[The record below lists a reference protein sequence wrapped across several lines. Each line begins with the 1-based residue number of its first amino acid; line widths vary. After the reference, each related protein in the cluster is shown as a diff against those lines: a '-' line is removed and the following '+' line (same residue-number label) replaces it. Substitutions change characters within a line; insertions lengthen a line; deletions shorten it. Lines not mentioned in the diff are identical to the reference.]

1 MPSNLLFS
9 YWTDHNTT
17 MSAVNMIAGD
27 KGEDKNMGE
36 KASQANPMEQYM
48 ILAKGAK
55 GAAAVQLVRQV
66 LEAPEVYV
74 FGELLDMP
82 NIVALKSNP
91 KQASHYELLQLF
103 AYGVYSDYARES
115 AKFPQLSPSMLTK
128 LRHLTIVSMATG
140 QKSIPLATLGIQLGL
155 SSTRELEDLII
166 EAMYTDIIH
175 GKLDQKNG
183 ILELDH
189 AIGRDIKPED
199 LPEIVSTLQSW
210 CDTCDTM
217 LSNIDQLITRAN
229 SDKERH
235 LKHRNSLETEVLN
248 IKASLKSQVQE
259 GDEALVSDSRDHDK
273 KRPPK
278 KGIRASSSKFWPKS
292 S

>member
-1 MPSNLLFS
+1 M
-9 YWTDHNTT
+9 T
-17 MSAVNMIAGD
+17 MSAADMTTQDNNS
-27 KGEDKNMGE
+27 KTMGE
-36 KASQANPMEQYM
+36 KPSQTNPVEQY
-48 ILAKGAK
+48 ILLAKQAK
-55 GAAAVQLVRQV
+55 GAAAVQLVKQV

-82 NIVALKSNP
+82 NITNLKNNSQHAP
-91 KQASHYELLQLF
+91 YYELLQLF
-103 AYGVYSDYARES
+103 AYGIYGDYARES
-115 AKFPQLSPSMLTK
+115 SKFPSLTPTMLTK

-140 QKSIPLATLGIQLGL
+140 QKSIPLVTLGSQLGL
-155 SSTRELEDLII
+155 ASTRELEDLII

-199 LPEIVSTLQSW
+199 LPNIVATLQSW

-217 LSNIDQLITRAN
+217 LTNIDQLITRAN
-229 SDKERH
+229 SDKEKH
-235 LKHRNSLETEVLN
+235 LKHRNSLEAEVLN
-248 IKASLKSQVQE
+248 IKASLKTQAQE

-273 KRPPK
+273 KRPAK

>member
-1 MPSNLLFS
+1 
-9 YWTDHNTT
+9 
-17 MSAVNMIAGD
+17 MSAANMTAGD
-27 KGEDKNMGE
+27 NSSKAMGE
-36 KASQANPMEQYM
+36 KASQVNPMEQYL
-48 ILAKGAK
+48 ILAKQAK
-55 GAAAVQLVRQV
+55 GAAAVQLVKQV

-82 NIVALKSNP
+82 NITSLKGTP
-91 KQASHYELLQLF
+91 QHAPYYELLQLF
-103 AYGVYSDYARES
+103 AYGVYGDYVRES
-115 AKFPQLSPSMLTK
+115 AKFPTLTPTMLTK

-140 QKSIPLATLGIQLGL
+140 QKSIPLATLGTQLGL
-155 SSTRELEDLII
+155 TSTRELEDLII

-199 LPEIVSTLQSW
+199 LPNIVATLQSW

-229 SDKERH
+229 TDKERH

-248 IKASLKSQVQE
+248 IKASLKTQAQE

-273 KRPPK
+273 KRPVK
-278 KGIRASSSKFWPKS
+278 KGIRASSTKFWPKS

>member
-1 MPSNLLFS
+1 MSGANMTASDNL
-9 YWTDHNTT
+9 
-17 MSAVNMIAGD
+17 NM
-27 KGEDKNMGE
+27 KNMGD
-36 KASQANPMEQYM
+36 KSSQSNPAEQY
-48 ILAKGAK
+48 ILLAKQAKGA
-55 GAAAVQLVRQV
+55 GAVQLVKQV

-82 NIVALKSNP
+82 NIQELKNDP
-91 KQASHYELLQLF
+91 QHAGYYDLLQLF
-103 AYGVYSDYARES
+103 AYGVYGDYVKES
-115 AKFPQLSPSMLTK
+115 AKFPPLTSAMLTK

-140 QKSIPLATLGIQLGL
+140 QKRIPLVTLGNQLGL
-155 SSTRELEDLII
+155 TSNRELEDLII
-166 EAMYTDIIH
+166 EAMYTDIVH

-183 ILELDH
+183 ILELDY

-199 LPEIVSTLQSW
+199 LPNIINTLQSW

-229 SDKERH
+229 SDKDAH

-248 IKASLKSQVQE
+248 IKASLKTQAQE
-259 GDEALVSDSRDHDK
+259 GDEALSTDSRDHDK
-273 KRPPK
+273 KRSAK
-278 KGIRASSSKFWPKS
+278 KGIRPSSSKFWPKS

>member
-1 MPSNLLFS
+1 MNGANMTADDNSEN
-9 YWTDHNTT
+9 TD
-17 MSAVNMIAGD
+17 
-27 KGEDKNMGE
+27 MGE
-36 KASQANPMEQYM
+36 KASQTNPAEQY
-48 ILAKGAK
+48 ILLAKQAK
-55 GAAAVQLVRQV
+55 GSAAVQLVKQV

-74 FGELLDMP
+74 FGEFLDMP
-82 NIVALKSNP
+82 NITDLKKESQN
-91 KQASHYELLQLF
+91 AGYYELLQLF
-103 AYGVYSDYARES
+103 AYGVYGDYVKES
-115 AKFPQLSPSMLTK
+115 AKFPPLSPIMLTK

-140 QKSIPLATLGIQLGL
+140 QKRIPLVTLGNQLGL
-155 SSTRELEDLII
+155 TSNRELEDLVI

-183 ILELDH
+183 ILELDY

-199 LPEIVSTLQSW
+199 LPNIINTLQSW

-229 SDKERH
+229 ADKETH

-248 IKASLKSQVQE
+248 IKASLKTQAQE
-259 GDEALVSDSRDHDK
+259 GDEALVTDSRDHDK
-273 KRPPK
+273 KRPTK

>member
-1 MPSNLLFS
+1 M
-9 YWTDHNTT
+9 T
-17 MSAVNMIAGD
+17 AGD
-27 KGEDKNMGE
+27 NTSKAMGE
-36 KASQANPMEQYM
+36 KASQVNPMEQYL
-48 ILAKGAK
+48 ILAKQAK
-55 GAAAVQLVRQV
+55 GAAAVQLVKQV

-82 NIVALKSNP
+82 NITNLKANTQHAP
-91 KQASHYELLQLF
+91 YYELLQLF
-103 AYGVYSDYARES
+103 AYGVYGDYVRES
-115 AKFPQLSPSMLTK
+115 AKFPTLTPTMLTK

-140 QKSIPLATLGIQLGL
+140 QKSIPLATLGTQLGL
-155 SSTRELEDLII
+155 TSTRELEDLII

-189 AIGRDIKPED
+189 AIGRDIKSED
-199 LPEIVSTLQSW
+199 LPNIVATLQSW

-229 SDKERH
+229 TDKERH

-248 IKASLKSQVQE
+248 IKASLKTQAQE

-273 KRPPK
+273 KRPAK
-278 KGIRASSSKFWPKS
+278 KGIRGTSSKFWPKS

>member
-1 MPSNLLFS
+1 
-9 YWTDHNTT
+9 
-17 MSAVNMIAGD
+17 MSAANMTTSD
-27 KGEDKNMGE
+27 NNKTMGE
-36 KASQANPMEQYM
+36 KPNQTNPVEQY
-48 ILAKGAK
+48 ILLAKQAK
-55 GAAAVQLVRQV
+55 GAAAVQLVKQV

-82 NIVALKSNP
+82 NITNLKNNP
-91 KQASHYELLQLF
+91 QHAPYYELLQLF
-103 AYGVYSDYARES
+103 AYGVYGDFSRES
-115 AKFPQLSPSMLTK
+115 SKFPTLTPTMLTK

-140 QKSIPLATLGIQLGL
+140 QKSIPLVTLGTQLGL
-155 SSTRELEDLII
+155 TSTRELEDLII
-166 EAMYTDIIH
+166 EAMYT
-175 GKLDQKNG
+175 GNKNG

-199 LPEIVSTLQSW
+199 LPNIVATLQSW

-217 LSNIDQLITRAN
+217 LTNIDQLITRAN
-229 SDKERH
+229 SDKEKH

-248 IKASLKSQVQE
+248 IKASLKTQAQE

-273 KRPPK
+273 KRPAK

>member
-1 MPSNLLFS
+1 
-9 YWTDHNTT
+9 
-17 MSAVNMIAGD
+17 
-27 KGEDKNMGE
+27 MGE
-36 KASQANPMEQYM
+36 KPNQTNPVEQY
-48 ILAKGAK
+48 ILLAKQAK
-55 GAAAVQLVRQV
+55 GAAAVQLVKQV

-74 FGELLDMP
+74 FGELMDMP
-82 NIVALKSNP
+82 NITNLKNNP
-91 KQASHYELLQLF
+91 QHAPYFELLQLF
-103 AYGVYSDYARES
+103 AYGVYGDYIKES
-115 AKFPQLSPSMLTK
+115 SKFPQLTPTMLTK

-140 QKSIPLATLGIQLGL
+140 QKSIPLVTLGNQLGL
-155 SSTRELEDLII
+155 TSTRELEDLII

-199 LPEIVSTLQSW
+199 LPNIVATLQSW

-217 LSNIDQLITRAN
+217 LANIDQLITRAN
-229 SDKERH
+229 SDKEKH
-235 LKHRNSLETEVLN
+235 LKHRNSLETEVPTDHTRHLLVIPTAGIPEPAGQPIQVLN
-248 IKASLKSQVQE
+248 IKASLKTQAQE

-273 KRPPK
+273 KRPAK

>member
-1 MPSNLLFS
+1 
-9 YWTDHNTT
+9 
-17 MSAVNMIAGD
+17 MSAANMTAGD
-27 KGEDKNMGE
+27 NPTNKAMGE
-36 KASQANPMEQYM
+36 KGSQANPMEQYL
-48 ILAKGAK
+48 ILAKQAK
-55 GAAAVQLVRQV
+55 GAAAVQLVKQV

-82 NIVALKSNP
+82 NIQSLKTNSQ
-91 KQASHYELLQLF
+91 QAPYYELLQLF
-103 AYGVYSDYARES
+103 AYGVYGDYVKES
-115 AKFPQLSPSMLTK
+115 AKFPSLTPTMLTK

-140 QKSIPLATLGIQLGL
+140 QKSIPLATLGTQLGL

-199 LPEIVSTLQSW
+199 LPNIVATLQSW

-229 SDKERH
+229 TDKEHH
-235 LKHRNSLETEVLN
+235 LKHRNSLEAEVLN
-248 IKASLKSQVQE
+248 IKASLKTQAQE

-273 KRPPK
+273 KRPGK
-278 KGIRASSSKFWPKS
+278 KGIRASSSKFWPKN
-292 S
+292 

>member
-1 MPSNLLFS
+1 M
-9 YWTDHNTT
+9 
-17 MSAVNMIAGD
+17 GD
-27 KGEDKNMGE
+27 
-36 KASQANPMEQYM
+36 KASQSNPAEQY
-48 ILAKGAK
+48 ILLAKQAK
-55 GAAAVQLVRQV
+55 GAAAVQLVKQV

-82 NIVALKSNP
+82 NITDLKDNSQHAP
-91 KQASHYELLQLF
+91 YYEVLQLF
-103 AYGVYSDYARES
+103 SYGVYADYVRES
-115 AKFPQLSPSMLTK
+115 SKYPPLTPAMLTK

-140 QKSIPLATLGIQLGL
+140 QKSIPLPTLGTQLGL
-155 SSTRELEDLII
+155 TSTRELEDLII

-183 ILELDH
+183 ILELDY

-199 LPEIVSTLQSW
+199 LPNIVGTLQSW

-217 LSNIDQLITRAN
+217 LANIDQLITRAN
-229 SDKERH
+229 SDKEKH
-235 LKHRNSLETEVLN
+235 LKHRNSLEAEVLN
-248 IKASLKSQVQE
+248 IKASLKTQAQE

-273 KRPPK
+273 KRPAK

>member
-1 MPSNLLFS
+1 
-9 YWTDHNTT
+9 
-17 MSAVNMIAGD
+17 MSAANMTAAD
-27 KGEDKNMGE
+27 KDSKNMGD
-36 KASQANPMEQYM
+36 KASQSNPAEQY
-48 ILAKGAK
+48 ILLAKQAK
-55 GAAAVQLVRQV
+55 GAAAVQLVKQV

-82 NIVALKSNP
+82 NITDLKDNP
-91 KQASHYELLQLF
+91 QHAPYYEVLQLF
-103 AYGVYSDYARES
+103 AYGVYADYIRES
-115 AKFPQLSPSMLTK
+115 SKYPPLTPAMLTK

-140 QKSIPLATLGIQLGL
+140 QKSIPLPTLGTQLGL
-155 SSTRELEDLII
+155 TSTRELEDLII

-183 ILELDH
+183 ILELDY

-199 LPEIVSTLQSW
+199 LPNIVGTLQSW

-217 LSNIDQLITRAN
+217 LANIDQLITRAN
-229 SDKERH
+229 SDKEKH
-235 LKHRNSLETEVLN
+235 LKHRNSLEAEVLN
-248 IKASLKSQVQE
+248 IKASLKTQAQE

-273 KRPPK
+273 KRPAK

>member
-1 MPSNLLFS
+1 M
-9 YWTDHNTT
+9 T
-17 MSAVNMIAGD
+17 SAD
-27 KGEDKNMGE
+27 KDSKNMGD
-36 KASQANPMEQYM
+36 KPSQSNPAEQYI
-48 ILAKGAK
+48 ILAKQAK
-55 GAAAVQLVRQV
+55 GAAAVQLVKQV

-82 NIVALKSNP
+82 NITDLKDNP
-91 KQASHYELLQLF
+91 QHAPYYELLQLF
-103 AYGVYSDYARES
+103 SYGVYADYVRES
-115 AKFPQLSPSMLTK
+115 SKYPTLSPVMLTK

-140 QKSIPLATLGIQLGL
+140 QKSIPLPTLGTQLGL
-155 SSTRELEDLII
+155 TSTREIEDLII

-183 ILELDH
+183 ILELDY

-199 LPEIVSTLQSW
+199 LTNIVGTLQSW

-217 LSNIDQLITRAN
+217 LANIDQLITRAN
-229 SDKERH
+229 SDKEKH
-235 LKHRNSLETEVLN
+235 LKHRNSLEAEVLN
-248 IKASLKSQVQE
+248 IKASLKTQAQE

-273 KRPPK
+273 KRPAK